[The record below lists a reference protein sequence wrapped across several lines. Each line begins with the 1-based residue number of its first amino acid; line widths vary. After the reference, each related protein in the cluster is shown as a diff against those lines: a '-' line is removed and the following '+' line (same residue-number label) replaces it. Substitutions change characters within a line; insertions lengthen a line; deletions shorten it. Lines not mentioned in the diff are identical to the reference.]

1 MQLGWRG
8 YEAKQK
14 KIRGAPKIAQSDA
27 KTETGKARSRDAR
40 RASLHRLPPKI
51 LTFGFQLLLECDR
64 VDSVQLAL
72 NSVWESP
79 ARHPNYLRQFAF
91 RSEGLFD
98 SHAIARAV
106 KV

>member
-1 MQLGWRG
+1 MQLGWKG

-14 KIRGAPKIAQSDA
+14 KVRGAPKIAQSDA

-51 LTFGFQLLLECDR
+51 LTFGFQLLLECEQ
-64 VDSVQLAL
+64 SAALL
-72 NSVWESP
+72 NSVWETP

-98 SHAIARAV
+98 SHAITRAV
-106 KV
+106 EV